1 MSLVWNFS
9 FEADFC
15 ISKLF
20 SAVAIIFFVSEIE
33 GKKKSLKK
41 VFLWKKERKKERKE
55 WGTEE
60 WPDGVCLN
68 ELLIRLNFLCVER
81 VVENGKIK

>member
-41 VFLWKKERKKERKE
+41 VFLWKKERKKERNEGRKS
-55 WGTEE
+55 GQM
-60 WPDGVCLN
+60 VCALMS
-68 ELLIRLNFLCVER
+68 C
-81 VVENGKIK
+81 